1 MSRREAPFKYRLEPL
16 LKVDRWEGRVL
27 GAELGRARQLM
38 DDCQRQHR
46 EVLARVQSTE
56 GEIRALD
63 RAGEGIPIE
72 RRRVLA
78 AYLEQ
83 QYALAGERGEAAARA
98 QRLFEQILAQRQA
111 NQQRV
116 RALEHHE
123 AREHARHDGE
133 QVRAGLRDADEQWL
147 NTRGGRR

>member
-1 MSRREAPFKYRLEPL
+1 M
-16 LKVDRWEGRVL
+16 
-27 GAELGRARQLM
+27 
-38 DDCQRQHR
+38 
-46 EVLARVQSTE
+46 LARVQSTE

-63 RAGEGIPIE
+63 RAGAGIPIE

-78 AYLEQ
+78 AYLQQ

-123 AREHARHDGE
+123 EREHARHDGE
-133 QVRAGLRDADEQWL
+133 QVRAGLRDADELWL
-147 NTRGGRR
+147 NARGGRR